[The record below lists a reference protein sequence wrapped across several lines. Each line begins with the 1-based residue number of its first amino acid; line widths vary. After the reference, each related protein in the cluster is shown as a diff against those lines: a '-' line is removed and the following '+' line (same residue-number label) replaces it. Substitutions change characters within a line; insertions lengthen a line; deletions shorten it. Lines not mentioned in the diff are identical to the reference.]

1 MSISG
6 ISSSNFFQSLYGQNT
21 QRAQFA
27 QQFQQLG
34 QDLQSGN
41 LSQAQSDFA
50 TLTANSPF
58 AQQAVQGAASP
69 TTSINNAAAATT
81 PSPNASPI
89 AQAFT
94 QLSQDLQAGNLT
106 AAQSDYATIQQDFQQ
121 QAAAVGNHPHHH
133 HHHASANSASNN
145 QNLTASPTATT
156 TGNTATSA
164 NPGGTPS
171 ATGTTATTGST
182 NSLDQTIL
190 QLSQALQTGN
200 LATAQQSYTSLL
212 QEFQQSG
219 ALGANN
225 TTTPSLEGRLVS
237 ATSTTQLLNLTV

>member
-21 QRAQFA
+21 QRARFA

-58 AQQAVQGAASP
+58 AQQAVQAAASP
-69 TTSINNAAAATT
+69 TTSTTIANNTNT
-81 PSPNASPI
+81 NTSPI
-89 AQAFT
+89 VKAFT

-133 HHHASANSASNN
+133 HHHGFANGASNN
-145 QNLTASPTATT
+145 QNLTASPTANT
-156 TGNTATSA
+156 TGVTATSA
-164 NPGGTPS
+164 NPGGTAGAGS
-171 ATGTTATTGST
+171 TAATGST

>member
-41 LSQAQSDFA
+41 LSQAQSDFT

-58 AQQAVQGAASP
+58 AQQAVQ
-69 TTSINNAAAATT
+69 AAATT
-81 PSPNASPI
+81 NTNASPI

-133 HHHASANSASNN
+133 HHHGSANGASNT

-156 TGNTATSA
+156 AGATATSA
-164 NPGGTPS
+164 NPGGTPG
-171 ATGTTATTGST
+171 AGTTAATGST

-190 QLSQALQTGN
+190 QLSQALQAGN

-219 ALGANN
+219 VLGANN
-225 TTTPSLEGRLVS
+225 TSASNSLEGSLIS
-237 ATSTTQLLNLTV
+237 ATSTTQLLNLIV